1 MKAPDL
7 SPYSFA
13 HHANGSC
20 TASNTPGLKNSH
32 YTAPNF
38 VTPQANNALPLPEAV
53 EHKPPMTDTTVESS
67 AADNHRKQFGREGLG
82 AGREVDVVMLTIY
95 GRFYLRTLKKKG
107 RQFE

>member
-1 MKAPDL
+1 MKTPDL
-7 SPYSFA
+7 SSYFFD
-13 HHANGSC
+13 HHANGSF

-38 VTPQANNALPLPEAV
+38 AAPQANKAFLLPGEA